1 LKKKLI
7 ILLHGPLS
15 KREFQTFGIEVL
27 KKNFNLSI
35 VEISPLVNSE
45 HYKFKRNFNFKII
58 RNFQELEKFFQRNK
72 NSMCWE
78 TGFSYNSIRIA
89 LLLRKYNIKVI
100 NADGISSLPTKRFLY
115 KTKHY
120 EIFLRRIKLLFFN
133 PFVFFNRLSFFL
145 EAWLRILRYKKID
158 IALIGGDAYASYNG
172 YKEAK
177 DKIYCSSLDYGFYL
191 SKKKNNLNLGT
202 KNYAVFIDT
211 YFPFHPEH
219 SSTTGRFIKPKKHFE
234 SLINFFNE
242 FESATKLEII
252 VALYP
257 KADLKKYPKEF
268 KKYKL
273 IPNKITELVK
283 NCKVVLHHGSTAQSY
298 AVLFKKPAIYL
309 TTNLM
314 EKYLYIHDNTTRI
327 EFMGQQE
334 INIDNYDKNLLKNS
348 KKIFY
353 YNKELYKSYLTNY
366 LKHSSSA
373 NIPWY
378 KAFSNYYKTNKNSK
392 WKH

>member
-1 LKKKLI
+1 MKKKLI

-15 KREFQTFGIEVL
+15 KREFQTFGIKVL
-27 KKNFNLSI
+27 KKNFDLSV

-58 RNFQELEKFFQRNK
+58 NDFKKLENFFFENK

-78 TGFSYNSIRIA
+78 IGFSYNSIRIA
-89 LLLRKYNIKVI
+89 LLLKKYNIKVI

-115 KTKHY
+115 KAKHS
-120 EIFLRRIKLLFFN
+120 EIFLRRLKLLFFH
-133 PFVFFNRLSFFL
+133 PLVFLNRLSFFF

-158 IALIGGDAYASYNG
+158 IALIGGDAYESYNG
-172 YKEAK
+172 YKKAK
-177 DKIYCSSLDYGFYL
+177 DKIFCSSLDYGFYL
-191 SKKKNNLNLGT
+191 SRKKNNLNLGI

-219 SSTTGRFIKPKKHFE
+219 SSTTAKFINPEKHYK
-234 SLINFFNE
+234 SLINFFKE
-242 FESATKLEII
+242 FEYATKLKIV

-273 IPNKITELVK
+273 IPNRIAELVK

-309 TTNLM
+309 TTDYM
-314 EKYLYIHDNTTRI
+314 EKYIYIHDNTTRI
-327 EFMGQQE
+327 EFMGQKK
-334 INIDNYDKNLLKNS
+334 INIDNFNKKLLKS
-348 KKIFY
+348 RKKIFY
-353 YNKELYKSYLTNY
+353 FDKKLYKSYLTNY

-373 NIPWY
+373 KVPWY
-378 KAFSNYYKTNKNSK
+378 VSFSNYYKK
-392 WKH
+392 